1 MRANQFQPSNFSF
14 LPSVQA
20 QQHVAKA
27 CIMDLTI
34 STECVTQFRRLVMGT
49 GGGLVTF
56 IRIQPIAHATRMRV
70 WLGLSTSAVNQLM
83 ISVMQNLPSAEFG
96 KIKPC

>member
-1 MRANQFQPSNFSF
+1 MRANQFQASNFSF

-34 STECVTQFRRLVMGT
+34 STECVTQLRRLVMA
-49 GGGLVTF
+49 GGVVTF
-56 IRIQPIAHATRMRV
+56 IRIQPMAHATRMRV